1 MNLKYGFL
9 FLLFE
14 INLIFVK
21 NFEVENNNN
30 TNNNNNINSETK
42 EKKIFEIILY
52 IFFIISKKILFNKFY
67 NYSFNLVFMFNFNNF
82 FESF

>member
-21 NFEVENNNN
+21 NFEEENNNN
-30 TNNNNNINSETK
+30 SNNNNNINSETK
-42 EKKIFEIILY
+42 ENKIFEIILY
-52 IFFIISKKILFNKFY
+52 IFFIISKIYLLIF
-67 NYSFNLVFMFNFNNF
+67 
-82 FESF
+82 

>member
-1 MNLKYGFL
+1 MNLKCGFL

-14 INLIFVK
+14 INLILVK

-30 TNNNNNINSETK
+30 NLNNKTK
-42 EKKIFEIILY
+42 ENNLFEIILY
-52 IFFIISKKILFNKFY
+52 IFFIISKIIINFFN
-67 NYSFNLVFMFNFNNF
+67 NSFNIFFMFNFNNL

>member
-1 MNLKYGFL
+1 MNLKCGFL

-30 TNNNNNINSETK
+30 NNVNNEIK
-42 EKKIFEIILY
+42 ENKIFETILY
-52 IFFIISKKILFNKFY
+52 IFFIISKIYLLIF
-67 NYSFNLVFMFNFNNF
+67 
-82 FESF
+82 

>member
-1 MNLKYGFL
+1 MNLKCGFL

-30 TNNNNNINSETK
+30 NGVNNKIK
-42 EKKIFEIILY
+42 EIKIFEIILY
-52 IFFIISKKILFNKFY
+52 IFFIISKIYLLIY
-67 NYSFNLVFMFNFNNF
+67 
-82 FESF
+82 

>member
-30 TNNNNNINSETK
+30 NVNNKIK
-42 EKKIFEIILY
+42 ENKIFEIILY
-52 IFFIISKKILFNKFY
+52 IFFIISKI
-67 NYSFNLVFMFNFNNF
+67 NLLIF
-82 FESF
+82 

>member
-30 TNNNNNINSETK
+30 NVNNKIK
-42 EKKIFEIILY
+42 ENKIFETILY
-52 IFFIISKKILFNKFY
+52 IFFIISKIYLLIF
-67 NYSFNLVFMFNFNNF
+67 
-82 FESF
+82 

>member
-1 MNLKYGFL
+1 MNLKCGFL

-30 TNNNNNINSETK
+30 NGVNDKIK
-42 EKKIFEIILY
+42 ENKIFETILY
-52 IFFIISKKILFNKFY
+52 IFFIISKI
-67 NYSFNLVFMFNFNNF
+67 NLLIF
-82 FESF
+82 

>member
-1 MNLKYGFL
+1 MNLKCGFL

-30 TNNNNNINSETK
+30 NGVNNKIK
-42 EKKIFEIILY
+42 EIKIFEIILY
-52 IFFIISKKILFNKFY
+52 IFFIISKIYLLIF
-67 NYSFNLVFMFNFNNF
+67 
-82 FESF
+82 

>member
-30 TNNNNNINSETK
+30 NVNNKIK
-42 EKKIFEIILY
+42 ENKIFETILY
-52 IFFIISKKILFNKFY
+52 IFFIISKI
-67 NYSFNLVFMFNFNNF
+67 NLLIF
-82 FESF
+82 

>member
-30 TNNNNNINSETK
+30 NVNNKIK
-42 EKKIFEIILY
+42 ENKIFEIILY
-52 IFFIISKKILFNKFY
+52 FFFIISKI
-67 NYSFNLVFMFNFNNF
+67 NLLIF
-82 FESF
+82 

>member
-30 TNNNNNINSETK
+30 NVNNKIK
-42 EKKIFEIILY
+42 ENKIFEIILY
-52 IFFIISKKILFNKFY
+52 IFFIISKIYLLIFN
-67 NYSFNLVFMFNFNNF
+67 NNSFNIFIMFNFNNL

>member
-1 MNLKYGFL
+1 MNLKCGFL

-30 TNNNNNINSETK
+30 NVNDKIK
-42 EKKIFEIILY
+42 ENKIFEIILY
-52 IFFIISKKILFNKFY
+52 IFFIISKI
-67 NYSFNLVFMFNFNNF
+67 NLLIF
-82 FESF
+82 

>member
-30 TNNNNNINSETK
+30 NNVNNKIK
-42 EKKIFEIILY
+42 ENKIFEIILY
-52 IFFIISKKILFNKFY
+52 IIFIISKKIIFNKFY
-67 NYSFNLVFMFNFNNF
+67 YYSFNFVFMFNFNNF

>member
-1 MNLKYGFL
+1 MNLKCGFL

-30 TNNNNNINSETK
+30 NVNNKIK
-42 EKKIFEIILY
+42 ENKIFEIILY
-52 IFFIISKKILFNKFY
+52 IFFIISKIYLLIF
-67 NYSFNLVFMFNFNNF
+67 
-82 FESF
+82 

>member
-1 MNLKYGFL
+1 MNLKYVFL

-30 TNNNNNINSETK
+30 NNVNNKIK
-42 EKKIFEIILY
+42 ENKIFEIILY
-52 IFFIISKKILFNKFY
+52 IIFIISKNIIFNKFY
-67 NYSFNLVFMFNFNNF
+67 YYSFNFVFMFNFNNF

>member
-1 MNLKYGFL
+1 MNLKCGFL

-30 TNNNNNINSETK
+30 NVNNKIK
-42 EKKIFEIILY
+42 ENKIFEIILY
-52 IFFIISKKILFNKFY
+52 IFFIISKI
-67 NYSFNLVFMFNFNNF
+67 NLLIF
-82 FESF
+82 